1 MDPAPRMAFSHMG
14 LYVSDMSAMVE
25 FYEDVLGFSVTDR
38 ANIRGADVVFLS
50 RNPDEHH
57 QIVLVPGR
65 RPDRPSTVNQ
75 ISFRVISIAELRRL
89 HSEVKALGVAGL
101 NPTNH
106 GGSWSIYF
114 LDPEGNRI
122 ELFAPTPWYVP
133 PISVPLDMA
142 LSDDEIYKL
151 TEDTVNATPG
161 HMRRTEWRE
170 RLRNRLVEAGTL
182 EQHASTGPTKS
193 ISTLIPKAAAAPST
207 ISMRPLRS

>member
-14 LYVSDMSAMVE
+14 LYVSDMATMVE
-25 FYEDVLGFSVTDR
+25 FYTGVLGFSVTDR
-38 ANIRGADVVFLS
+38 ASIRGVDVIFLS
-50 RNPDEHH
+50 RSPEEHH

-65 RPDRPSTVNQ
+65 VPGGPSTVNQ

-89 HSEVKALGVAGL
+89 HAEVEALNVAGL

-142 LSDDEIYKL
+142 QSDDEIYKL
-151 TEDTVNATPG
+151 TEDIVNATPG
-161 HMRRTEWRE
+161 HMRRTEWRAQ
-170 RLRNRLVEAGTL
+170 LRDRLVEAGTI
-182 EQHASTGPTKS
+182 EQRAPMAAEK
-193 ISTLIPKAAAAPST
+193 IPDGD
-207 ISMRPLRS
+207 